1 MPRRAPAALA
11 ATALP
16 QGMKQRRSRAF
27 LSDAL
32 AFRRRFRIL
41 APLDGSGADDTTRNA
56 SRRLRGP
63 S

>member
-1 MPRRAPAALA
+1 MPMRAPAALA

-16 QGMKQRRSRAF
+16 QGMKQRRSLAF

-32 AFRRRFRIL
+32 AGRRRFRIL
-41 APLDGSGADDTTRNA
+41 TLLDGSRADDTTRNA